1 MRAHGRERQMGKR
14 FAIVIGV
21 AAAGVMALGTQTAAA
36 EAETFE
42 YTSKFKG
49 VSTANG
55 YPSPGGTAVLEG
67 HCWFDACSGF
77 SRIKP
82 GGDGFLTD
90 HLTITEQLA
99 PNKFAFK
106 GKGVDDFGGGEQNS
120 GQLRHKFKGTI
131 RVRAD
136 GSQRLAIEG
145 HFTRGHVDIRPH
157 VAGQRYRDPSGHYRG
172 SATVAAGSTVI
183 VGRCK
188 GQLHMH

>member
-1 MRAHGRERQMGKR
+1 MGKR

-21 AAAGVMALGTQTAAA
+21 AAVGVMALGAQPATA
-36 EAETFE
+36 EAKTFE
-42 YTSKFKG
+42 YTSKFEG

-67 HCWFDACSGF
+67 HCTYPFDACSGF
-77 SRIKP
+77 SRIEP

-120 GQLRHKFKGTI
+120 GELHHKFKGTI
-131 RVRAD
+131 RARAD
-136 GSQRLAIEG
+136 GSQLLAIEG
-145 HFTRGHVDIRPH
+145 HFTGGHVDIRPH
-157 VAGQRYRDPSGHYRG
+157 VAGQRYHDPSGDYRG

-188 GQLHMH
+188 GELHMH